1 METSSCSVLTILASA
16 IKGSLLIF
24 QIINPIFIPYKV
36 QTFFH
41 LQLYSRLSIFFF
53 YSLGWVSV
61 VFWVNPLVLV
71 SVLKVVSNLVGGLN
85 EVIKS
90 VIAGWVVVQ
99 VLFSNSEALE
109 LFNSIVVVGNLWES
123 KWLFVNVHSMNFQ
136 GSVFT
141 RFVLNLFFK
150 LHGVF
155 KVLLVQGDRE
165 LV

>member
-1 METSSCSVLTILASA
+1 METSSCSLLTILAWA
-16 IKGSLLIF
+16 YKGSLLIF

-36 QTFFH
+36 QTCFH

-109 LFNSIVVVGNLWES
+109 LFNSIVVVGNLRES
-123 KWLFVNVHSMNFQ
+123 KWLFVNIHSVDFQ
-136 GSVFT
+136 WNIFT
-141 RFVLNLFFK
+141 WFVLNLFFK

-155 KVLLVQGDRE
+155 KVLLVKGDGE